1 MSEVL
6 VIGYGNPGRLDDGL
20 GPAFA
25 EALAQLALPGVEVET
40 DYQLMVEHAAA
51 VARHRAAIFADAA
64 MSGPAPFS
72 LRRLVPRPG
81 QNFSS
86 HSAEPEA
93 LLALAE
99 GLFGAEVEG
108 YALEIRGYEFD
119 DFGERLSP
127 GARANLE
134 AALRFAGPLIEGRR
148 FREAADERSAT
159 VYCGGPRCEAGST

>member
-6 VIGYGNPGRLDDGL
+6 VIGYGNPGRMDDGL

-25 EALAQLALPGVEVET
+25 ESLAQLELPGVEVEA

-51 VARHRAAIFADAA
+51 VAGCRVVVFADAA
-64 MSGPAPFS
+64 VDGPAPFS
-72 LRRLVPRPG
+72 FRRLAPRPD
-81 QNFSS
+81 QSFSS
-86 HSAEPEA
+86 HRAEPEA

-108 YALEIRGYEFD
+108 YALGIRGYEFD

-134 AALRFAGPLIEGRR
+134 AALRFAVPLIKGRR
-148 FREAADERSAT
+148 FREAADERGET

>member
-25 EALAQLALPGVEVET
+25 DALEQLGLPGVEVEI
-40 DYQLMVEHAAA
+40 DYQLMVEHADA
-51 VARHRAAIFADAA
+51 VARHRVVVFADAA

-72 LRRLVPRPG
+72 LRRLASRPG
-81 QNFSS
+81 QSFST
-86 HSAEPEA
+86 HRAEPEA

-108 YALEIRGYEFD
+108 YALGIRGYEFD
-119 DFGERLSP
+119 NFGERLSP

-134 AALRFAGPLIEGRR
+134 AALRVAAPLIKGRR
-148 FREAADERSAT
+148 FREAAERSGET
-159 VYCGGPRCEAGST
+159 VYCGGP